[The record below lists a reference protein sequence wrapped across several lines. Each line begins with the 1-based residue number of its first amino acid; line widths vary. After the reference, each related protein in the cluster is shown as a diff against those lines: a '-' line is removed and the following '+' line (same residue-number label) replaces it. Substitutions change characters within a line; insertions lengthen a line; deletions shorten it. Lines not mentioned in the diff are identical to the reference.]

1 MKKLLVLGIM
11 IAFLFSSVYAQEAT
25 KKTLGGTKTKTT
37 TTTTTTTEV
46 KKDDGQKKSLTET
59 STKTTQTTKQK
70 NVKAK
75 KPIKGR
81 IASLTGLYLGGDGTV
96 SKEQAVAQAERGDPI
111 VFVVG
116 KGKSAKIY
124 FVYNTD
130 GTFGGKNLA
139 KYANNKFVGI
149 IGTTSKKNGMNFIIA
164 EMIESMD

>member
-1 MKKLLVLGIM
+1 MKKLIAFVIAF
-11 IAFLFSSVYAQEAT
+11 AFLFSSVYAQEAT

-37 TTTTTTTEV
+37 TTTTTTTTEV
-46 KKDDGQKKSLTET
+46 NKGDVQKKTLSE
-59 STKTTQTTKQK
+59 TKTTPASTKK
-70 NVKAK
+70 AVKGK

-81 IASLTGLYLGGDGTV
+81 IVSLTGLFMGGDGKV
-96 SKEQAVAQAERGDPI
+96 SKDQAVTLADKGDPI

-116 KGKSAKIY
+116 EKKKAKIY

-130 GTFGGKNLA
+130 GSFGGKNLS

-149 IGTTSKKNGMNFIIA
+149 VGKTSTKNGINFIIA

>member
-1 MKKLLVLGIM
+1 MKKIFALIIM
-11 IAFLFSSVYAQEAT
+11 LAFLCTSVYAQEAT
-25 KKTLGGTKTKTT
+25 KKTFGGTKTTT
-37 TTTTTTTEV
+37 PPPSTEV
-46 KKDDGQKKSLTET
+46 KKNEPTKKTLAEPT
-59 STKTTQTTKQK
+59 TKTTQPAKQSV
-70 NVKAK
+70 VKGK

-81 IASLTGLYLGGDGTV
+81 IASLTGLFMGGDGKV
-96 SKEQAVAQAERGDPI
+96 SKDQAVTQAEKGDPI

-116 KGKSAKIY
+116 EGKKAKIY

-149 IGTTSKKNGMNFIIA
+149 IGKTSTKNGLNFIIA

>member
-1 MKKLLVLGIM
+1 MKKLIAFVIAL
-11 IAFLFSSVYAQEAT
+11 AFLFSSVYAQEAT

-37 TTTTTTTEV
+37 TTTTTTTTEV
-46 KKDDGQKKSLTET
+46 KNDAQKKNLSE
-59 STKTTQTTKQK
+59 TKTTPASTKK
-70 NVKAK
+70 AVKSK

-81 IASLTGLYLGGDGTV
+81 IVSLTGLYMGGDGKV
-96 SKEQAVAQAERGDPI
+96 SKDQAVSLADKGDPI

-116 KGKSAKIY
+116 DGKKAKIY

-130 GTFGGKNLA
+130 GSFGGKNLA

-149 IGTTSKKNGMNFIIA
+149 VGKTSSKNGINFIIA

>member
-1 MKKLLVLGIM
+1 MKRILALMIM
-11 IAFLFSSVYAQEAT
+11 FAFLISTVYAQEAT
-25 KKTLGGTKTKTT
+25 KKTLGGSQKLPPPSSEVKKDEATKKTLTETKTT
-37 TTTTTTTEV
+37 TKTTTSV
-46 KKDDGQKKSLTET
+46 QKSA
-59 STKTTQTTKQK
+59 
-70 NVKAK
+70 KAK

-81 IASLTGLYLGGDGTV
+81 IASLTGLFMGGDGKV
-96 SKEQAVAQAERGDPI
+96 SKDQAVSLAEKGDPI

-116 KGKSAKIY
+116 DGKKAKIY

-149 IGTTSKKNGMNFIIA
+149 IGKTSTKNGINFFIA